1 MNYKTKLLI
10 KIFPS
15 SIKHVHGSRGDLLV
29 HDIALNYTHYDQ
41 SFLQFKLKK
50 ITEYNFALV
59 HPNHTLSCSSQTA
72 RMKENTHNNTYI
84 YTNRTCNIIKT
95 GYNVD
100 PMSWYGPPLYER
112 RRKICFCLVWW
123 LCTSW
128 WIIWRVS
135 EWIWRCKCIAKHL
148 KLNQYVKCY
157 DIWGQNHT
165 YKYLTRLFF
174 IL

>member
-1 MNYKTKLLI
+1 MDLNNFFMSLRVTPEKRNWRFRVRFIFRSSVIRYKQDEKLSELECVMNYKTKLLI

-72 RMKENTHNNTYI
+72 RMKENTHTNTYI
-84 YTNRTCNIIKT
+84 YTNRPCNIIKT
-95 GYNVD
+95 GYIVD

-112 RRKICFCLVWW
+112 RRKICFCLV
-123 LCTSW
+123 
-128 WIIWRVS
+128 
-135 EWIWRCKCIAKHL
+135 
-148 KLNQYVKCY
+148 
-157 DIWGQNHT
+157 
-165 YKYLTRLFF
+165 
-174 IL
+174 